1 MPASM
6 DQLGQL
12 MNPLQPQARNPP
24 VPNATMVAP
33 QAPPQPQPAA
43 PQQPPMPPPA
53 AGAPPPGIPPQGMPP
68 VGMPPQGMQPGQPN
82 PMMPRPMPDIV
93 QMLMS
98 RIMQQGG
105 PQGPAQGTQST
116 PLTGQPPTV
125 GGQ

>member
-1 MPASM
+1 M
-6 DQLGQL
+6 DPLGQL

-33 QAPPQPQPAA
+33 QAPQQPQPAA
-43 PQQPPMPPPA
+43 SQQPPMPPPVPGA
-53 AGAPPPGIPPQGMPP
+53 PAPPPGMPPAGMPPQGMPP
-68 VGMPPQGMQPGQPN
+68 QQPN
-82 PMMPRPMPDIV
+82 PMVPRPMPDIV

-105 PQGPAQGTQST
+105 AQGLAQGTQST

-125 GGQ
+125 GGM